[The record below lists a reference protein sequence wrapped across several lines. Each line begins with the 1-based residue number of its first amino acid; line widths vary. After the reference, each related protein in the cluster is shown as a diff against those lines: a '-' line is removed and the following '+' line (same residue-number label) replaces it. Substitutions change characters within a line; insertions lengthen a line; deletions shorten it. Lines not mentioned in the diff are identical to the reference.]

1 VSITGITSAAST
13 SSNAISNAVNQTLG
27 KNDFLK
33 LLTTE
38 LKNQD
43 PTQPVDNKDFITQ
56 MATFSSLEQ
65 MYNVATS
72 IDNLRD
78 MFVSLT
84 QQSLVS
90 QGASLIGKEVTGY
103 DADGKLISG
112 EVNSVNYPIN
122 GSITLQIGD
131 LSLELDSVTKVST
144 VSE

>member
-1 VSITGITSAAST
+1 MSITGITSAAST

>member
-1 VSITGITSAAST
+1 M
-13 SSNAISNAVNQTLG
+13 SNAVNKTLG

-65 MYNVATS
+65 MYNVSTS
-72 IDNLRD
+72 IDNLSNI
-78 MFVSLT
+78 FTSLT

-112 EVNSVNYPIN
+112 VVDSVNYPLN
-122 GSITLQIGD
+122 GPITLQISD
-131 LSLELDSVTKVST
+131 LSLELNSVIKVST

>member
-1 VSITGITSAAST
+1 MSITGIISSTLT
-13 SSNAISNAVNQTLG
+13 SSNAMSNAVNKTLG

-65 MYNVATS
+65 MYNVSTS
-72 IDNLRD
+72 IDNLSNI
-78 MFVSLT
+78 FTSLT

-112 EVNSVNYPIN
+112 VVDSVNYPLN
-122 GSITLQIGD
+122 GPITLQISD
-131 LSLELDSVTKVST
+131 LSLELNSVIKVST